1 MNFKTLLLGSAA
13 AMIMAGGA
21 QAADLTVAEPVD
33 YVKVCDAFGTGFFYS
48 PGTDTCIKVGG
59 YLKFGTSFGDRSGA
73 PFVGTFNNIYTNSN
87 WGNFYTEASI
97 QLTASSVT
105 EYGNLTGFID
115 YRAKTGNVRGT
126 GDVTDY
132 INSATNSA
140 YVDSA
145 YLELGPL
152 KAGYFT
158 SLFDFGRGYN
168 DTGMF
173 GSDSTTDH
181 IQLTYAVNGFGLAVS
196 VEDARDRNA
205 FGQVN
210 GPLDPN
216 FPLIDNYSGGQD
228 NIPDIVG
235 AVTYASGIFSAKVA
249 AAWTHQAVSIDY
261 SRAGTPADP
270 FTIDAKDGWAVGG
283 GLEIALDNFS
293 AGDRFFVSAAYGDN
307 ANSYTGLAGGT
318 SVSGFV
324 GPVLSYD
331 FASAPG
337 TSWSALASY
346 KHVWTPQLWSSLS
359 GGYANFSGR
368 DELDGGDVDAWRAGF
383 TTAYTPVKGLD
394 IVGDVFY
401 TDVKVKNDNPNLGNP
416 SANVPVGDR
425 DGSGWTFN
433 LFLKRSW

>member
-13 AMIMAGGA
+13 AMLMAGGA

-48 PGTDTCIKVGG
+48 PGTDTCIKIGG
-59 YLKFGTSFGDRSGA
+59 YVKFGTSFGDRSDL
-73 PFVGTFNNIYTNSN
+73 PNTVFNGLYPDSS
-87 WGNFYTEASI
+87 WGNFFTEVSI
-97 QLTASSVT
+97 QATASSVT

-115 YRAKTGNVRGT
+115 MRAATSNSPGT
-126 GDVTDY
+126 SGETVSQYLNNT
-132 INSATNSA
+132 TKSA

-173 GSDSTTDH
+173 GSDSTVDH
-181 IQLTYAVNGFGLAVS
+181 IQLTYAVNGFGLAIS
-196 VEDARDRNA
+196 IEDQRDR
-205 FGQVN
+205 GQLANTMDILPV
-210 GPLDPN
+210 PA
-216 FPLIDNYSGGQD
+216 D
-228 NIPDIVG
+228 NIDTSNVPDIVG
-235 AVTYASGIFSAKVA
+235 AVTYASGIFSAKIA
-249 AAWTHQAVSIDY
+249 AAYANQAVTY
-261 SRAGTPADP
+261 
-270 FTIDAKDGWAVGG
+270 DAVTDTFDGDSGWAVGA
-283 GLEIALDNFS
+283 GLEIALDSFS

-307 ANSYTGLAGGT
+307 ANSYTGIAGGT
-318 SVSGFV
+318 SVAGFAGV
-324 GPVLSYD
+324 GLNSAYSV
-331 FASAPG
+331 APG

-359 GGYANFSGR
+359 GGYANY
-368 DELDGGDVDAWRAGF
+368 DGSDFQDGINVDAWRVGF

-394 IVGDVFY
+394 LVGDVFY
-401 TDVKVKNDNPNLGNP
+401 TDINVDNDDVNTVDGN
-416 SANVPVGDR
+416 
-425 DGSGWTFN
+425 GWTFN

>member
-13 AMIMAGGA
+13 AIVLAGGA

-59 YLKFGTSFGDRSGA
+59 YVEFGTSFGGGDFGGLNSS
-73 PFVGTFNNIYTNSN
+73 NNN
-87 WGNFYTEASI
+87 WGNFYTEVSI

-115 YRAKTGNVRGT
+115 MRAKTGNEAG
-126 GDVTDY
+126 GDSLQDY
-132 INSATNSA
+132 VNASTNSA

-158 SLFDFGRGYN
+158 SLFDFGRGYD

-181 IQLTYAVNGFGLAVS
+181 IQLTYAVNGFGLALS
-196 VEDARDRNA
+196 VEDQRDRA
-205 FGQVN
+205 SFGTIVDEDGN
-210 GPLDPN
+210 EL
-216 FPLIDNYSGGQD
+216 GGND
-228 NIPDIVG
+228 NIPDIIG
-235 AVTYASGIFSAKVA
+235 AITYSSGIFSAKVA
-249 AAWTHQAVSIDY
+249 AAYTNSAID
-261 SRAGTPADP
+261 
-270 FTIDAKDGWAVGG
+270 IDTLDGKAGWAIGG
-283 GLEIALDNFS
+283 GLEVALDNFS

-307 ANSYTGLAGGT
+307 ANSFTGISGGT
-318 SVSGFV
+318 SVAGALGFFDN
-324 GPVLSYD
+324 D
-331 FASAPG
+331 FSASTG
-337 TSWSALASY
+337 SSWSALASY

-359 GGYANFSGR
+359 GGYAQF
-368 DELDGGDVDAWRAGF
+368 DGSDSLNDMKVDAWRVGF
-383 TTAYTPVKGLD
+383 NTAYAPVNGLEL
-394 IVGDVFY
+394 VADVFY
-401 TDVKVKNDNPNLGNP
+401 TDVDVKNSPFTGLEGNY
-416 SANVPVGDR
+416 SGD
-425 DGSGWTFN
+425 SWTAN

>member
-13 AMIMAGGA
+13 AMLVAGSA

-48 PGTDTCIKVGG
+48 PGTDTCIKIGG
-59 YLKFGTSFGDRSGA
+59 YVKFGTSFGDRSGDS
-73 PFVGTFNNIYTNSN
+73 FVGVFNPVYANSN
-87 WGNFYTEASI
+87 WGNFYTEVSI
-97 QLTASSVT
+97 QATASSVT

-115 YRAKTGNVRGT
+115 MRAKTGNVRGE
-126 GDVTDY
+126 GDISDY
-132 INSATNSA
+132 INASTNSA

-173 GSDSTTDH
+173 GSDSTVDH
-181 IQLTYAVNGFGLAVS
+181 IQLTYAVNGFGLAIS

-205 FGQVN
+205 FGQLN
-210 GPLDPN
+210 GEYEDPITGN
-216 FPLIDNYSGGQD
+216 DYWYSGGQD
-228 NIPDIVG
+228 NIPDIV
-235 AVTYASGIFSAKVA
+235 AAITYASGIFSAKLA
-249 AAWTHQAVSIDY
+249 GAWTHQAVSY
-261 SRAGTPADP
+261 GNQAGTIVDP
-270 FTIDAKDGWAVGG
+270 IIVDAQDGWAIGG

-293 AGDRFFVSAAYGDN
+293 AGDRFFVSASYGDN
-307 ANSYTGLAGGT
+307 ANSYTGIAGGT
-318 SVSGFV
+318 SVAGFV
-324 GPVLSYD
+324 GPLDSFD
-331 FASAPG
+331 IASITG
-337 TSWSALASY
+337 SSWSALASY
-346 KHVWTPQLWSSLS
+346 KHVWTPNLWSSLS
-359 GGYANFSGR
+359 GGYAQF
-368 DELDGGDVDAWRAGF
+368 DGSDNWEGQDVDAWRAGF

-401 TDVKVKNDNPNLGNP
+401 TNVDLKNDDP
-416 SANVPVGDR
+416 AIDDV

>member
-13 AMIMAGGA
+13 AMLMAGGA

-33 YVKVCDAFGTGFFYS
+33 YVKVCDAFGAGFFYS
-48 PGTDTCIKVGG
+48 PGTDTCIKIGG
-59 YLKFGTSFGDRSGA
+59 YVKFGTSFGDRSGEI
-73 PFVGTFNNIYTNSN
+73 GGNFNGVYPNSN
-87 WGNFYTEASI
+87 WGNFYTEVSI
-97 QLTASSVT
+97 QATASSVT

-115 YRAKTGNVRGT
+115 MRAKTGNVRGE

-132 INSATNSA
+132 INASTNSA

-181 IQLTYAVNGFGLAVS
+181 IQLTYAVNGFGLAIS

-205 FGQVN
+205 FGQIN
-210 GPLDPN
+210 GFVSDNDPLN
-216 FPLIDNYSGGQD
+216 PLAGDYYQGGQD
-228 NIPDIVG
+228 NIPDIVA
-235 AVTYASGIFSAKVA
+235 AVTYASGIFSAKLA
-249 AAWTHQAVSIDY
+249 GAWTHQAASLGGGDG
-261 SRAGTPADP
+261 SQGNP
-270 FTIDAKDGWAVGG
+270 FTYDAKDGWAVGG

-318 SVSGFV
+318 SVAGFI
-324 GPVLSYD
+324 GPV
-331 FASAPG
+331 ASVDAATATG

-346 KHVWTPQLWSSLS
+346 KHVWTPQVWSSLS
-359 GGYANFSGR
+359 GGYANFSGS
-368 DELDGGDVDAWRAGF
+368 DNLDNYNVDAWRVGF

-394 IVGDVFY
+394 LVGDVFY
-401 TDVKVKNDNPNLGNP
+401 TDVKTDYDNIPD
-416 SANVPVGDR
+416 SDV

>member
-13 AMIMAGGA
+13 AIVFAGGA

-59 YLKFGTSFGDRSGA
+59 YVEFGTSFGGGDFGGLNSS
-73 PFVGTFNNIYTNSN
+73 NNN
-87 WGNFYTEASI
+87 WGNFYTEVSI

-115 YRAKTGNVRGT
+115 MRAKTGNEAGGET
-126 GDVTDY
+126 FNDY
-132 INSATNSA
+132 VNASTNSA

-158 SLFDFGRGYN
+158 SLFDFGRGYD

-181 IQLTYAVNGFGLAVS
+181 IQLTYAVNGFGLALS
-196 VEDARDRNA
+196 IEDQRDRGG
-205 FGQVN
+205 FSD
-210 GPLDPN
+210 LSDFDPDY
-216 FPLIDNYSGGQD
+216 DNN
-228 NIPDIVG
+228 NIPDIIG
-235 AVTYASGIFSAKVA
+235 AVTYSSGIFAAKVA
-249 AAWTHQAVSIDY
+249 AAYTNSAVDFVGPNEY
-261 SRAGTPADP
+261 
-270 FTIDAKDGWAVGG
+270 DAKAGWAIGG

-307 ANSYTGLAGGT
+307 ANSFTGISGGT
-318 SVSGFV
+318 SVAGALGLF
-324 GPVLSYD
+324 D
-331 FASAPG
+331 NEFAAG
-337 TSWSALASY
+337 TGSSWSALASY

-359 GGYANFSGR
+359 GGYAQFDGS
-368 DELDGGDVDAWRAGF
+368 DYLDGFKVDAWRVGF
-383 TTAYTPVKGLD
+383 NTAYAPVNGLEL
-394 IVGDVFY
+394 VADVFY
-401 TDVKVKNDNPNLGNP
+401 TDVDVKDDFVFDNNY
-416 SANVPVGDR
+416 SGD
-425 DGSGWTFN
+425 SWTAN

>member
-13 AMIMAGGA
+13 AMLMAGGA

-33 YVKVCDAFGTGFFYS
+33 YVKVCDAFGAGFFYS
-48 PGTDTCIKVGG
+48 PGTDTCIKIGG
-59 YLKFGTSFGDRSGA
+59 YVKFGTAFGDSDFGY
-73 PFVGTFNNIYTNSN
+73 FNAGYDNSN
-87 WGNFYTEASI
+87 WGNFYTEVSI
-97 QLTASSVT
+97 QATASTVT

-115 YRAKTGNVRGT
+115 MRAQTGNTFSGGQTFSDLV
-126 GDVTDY
+126 
-132 INSATNSA
+132 NSSTNSA

-152 KAGYFT
+152 KAGRFT

-181 IQLTYAVNGFGLAVS
+181 IQLTYAVNGFGLAIS
-196 VEDARDRNA
+196 VEDNRDRGA
-205 FGQVN
+205 LGYTDGILVD
-210 GPLDPN
+210 G
-216 FPLIDNYSGGQD
+216 SGDYFTGGND

-249 AAWTHQAVSIDY
+249 AAYVNEAVSIG
-261 SRAGTPADP
+261 SGSGTLLDP
-270 FTIDAKDGWAVGG
+270 YNLNNESGWAIGG
-283 GLEIALDNFS
+283 GLEIALDSFS

-307 ANSYTGLAGGT
+307 ANSFTGITGGT
-318 SVSGFV
+318 SVAGTFN
-324 GPVLSYD
+324 P
-331 FASAPG
+331 FSADITYSVTPG

-346 KHVWTPQLWSSLS
+346 KHVWSPQLWSSLS
-359 GGYANFSGR
+359 GGYANF
-368 DELDGGDVDAWRAGF
+368 DGSDQSDGVNVDAWRVGF

-394 IVGDVFY
+394 LVGDVFY
-401 TDVKVKNDNPNLGNP
+401 SNIKADDNGYDLNDDNGD
-416 SANVPVGDR
+416 SAWN
-425 DGSGWTFN
+425 FN

>member
-13 AMIMAGGA
+13 AMLMAGGA

-33 YVKVCDAFGTGFFYS
+33 YVKVCDAFGAGFFYS
-48 PGTDTCIKVGG
+48 PGTDTCIKIGG
-59 YLKFGTSFGDRSGA
+59 YVKFGTSFGDRSGDD
-73 PFVGTFNNIYTNSN
+73 FVGVFNGTYPNSN
-87 WGNFYTEASI
+87 WGNFYTEVSI
-97 QLTASSVT
+97 QATASSVT

-115 YRAKTGNVRGT
+115 MRAKTGNVRGE
-126 GDVTDY
+126 GDVQDY
-132 INSATNSA
+132 INASTNSA

-173 GSDSTTDH
+173 GSDSTVDH
-181 IQLTYAVNGFGLAVS
+181 IQLTYAVNGFGLAIS

-205 FGQVN
+205 FGQVDN
-210 GPLDPN
+210 LADPIGP
-216 FPLIDNYSGGQD
+216 YYTGGQD
-228 NIPDIVG
+228 NIPDIVA
-235 AVTYASGIFSAKVA
+235 AVTYASGIFSAKLA
-249 AAWTHQAVSIDY
+249 GAWTHQAVSIGSGDG
-261 SRAGTPADP
+261 SAADP
-270 FTIDAKDGWAVGG
+270 YNYDAEDGWAIGG

-307 ANSYTGLAGGT
+307 ANSYTGIAGGT
-318 SVSGFV
+318 SVAGFV
-324 GPVLSYD
+324 GPFLNVD
-331 FASAPG
+331 AASRTG
-337 TSWSALASY
+337 SSWSALASY

-359 GGYANFSGR
+359 GGYAQF
-368 DELDGGDVDAWRAGF
+368 DGSDDYQDFNVDAWRVGF

-394 IVGDVFY
+394 LVGDVFY
-401 TDVKVKNDNPNLGNP
+401 TDVNVNDDRFGPTDDIDGN
-416 SANVPVGDR
+416 
-425 DGSGWTFN
+425 GWTFN